1 MDGRGSINTTLRAG
15 TPALVRVR
23 IDVVP
28 GDVGIRMGAI
38 HPPTRYPTA
47 IRSPPRPEYV
57 VLMITQVGDQ
67 PVLCA
72 TSRLLRYPPDPL
84 NMNTRTLIWAS
95 AILAL
100 AVAFGAFGA
109 HGIEAR
115 VDIRAYHNWQTA
127 AQYQFYHGLAL
138 LGLAALEGKLAT
150 RIVSLVRIFFV
161 LGVLCFSGSLYLL
174 ATREM
179 LGTDFLTRV
188 LGPITP
194 LGGLLFIAGWV
205 VLLVGALH
213 GLKRPGH

>member
-1 MDGRGSINTTLRAG
+1 M
-15 TPALVRVR
+15 
-23 IDVVP
+23 
-28 GDVGIRMGAI
+28 
-38 HPPTRYPTA
+38 
-47 IRSPPRPEYV
+47 
-57 VLMITQVGDQ
+57 
-67 PVLCA
+67 
-72 TSRLLRYPPDPL
+72 
-84 NMNTRTLIWAS
+84 
-95 AILAL
+95 
-100 AVAFGAFGA
+100 
-109 HGIEAR
+109 
-115 VDIRAYHNWQTA
+115 
-127 AQYQFYHGLAL
+127 